1 MQVTGPS
8 PSKILNPRQMI
19 GVDSESYHREEIL
32 TQSRNLGKFSWSRG
46 FLNWVVENKDP
57 LSEWIKIRKKDWGE
71 GEHKVVK
78 WPNFKLLLLLFEVWI
93 KKWRM
98 N

>member
-1 MQVTGPS
+1 MFICLLHVRYYLNTRNMQVTGPS

-46 FLNWVVENKDP
+46 FLN
-57 LSEWIKIRKKDWGE
+57 
-71 GEHKVVK
+71 
-78 WPNFKLLLLLFEVWI
+78 
-93 KKWRM
+93 
-98 N
+98 